1 LFKQSLPAIINTP
14 GGNQKILSTMRA
26 IAEYDVE
33 RAKIARR
40 LQTGQISVQ
49 DADGMYSALGNPLAE
64 WVSGAAIVAPS
75 TAPARQPT
83 IVDGF
88 TIEAIE

>member
-1 LFKQSLPAIINTP
+1 LPAIINTP

-64 WVSGAAIVAPS
+64 WVSGAAIVAPT
-75 TAPARQPT
+75 TATARQPA